1 MDSRDFARQRRI
13 HKSRDMARA
22 SDLHSAAHGHR
33 LIVVALVA
41 TLAGASGALAQTVE
55 PPIPK
60 LSPARSATT
69 TEIAAGV
76 AATAVDAAPQ
86 VEGANSILAA
96 PDAPDVLPFAE
107 EDGPIEL
114 RPSAETILTY
124 PDTGDAEFGDFDES
138 DGGVGVAEPALAPDV
153 GPPSDIRPGTF
164 TLEARLT
171 ASDPPLGEG
180 VKWRIF
186 ADKPG
191 VDGHLPLLGE
201 AEGGIIYIRLDQGT
215 YFVHAAYGRAGATRK
230 IEVDGPT
237 GGDILVLN
245 AGGMRLLAINAGD
258 QPLAHGDVV
267 FDIYA
272 PDEGGSEERYLL
284 VPNAPPGRVIALNAG
299 TYHVVCKYGDSN
311 AVIRADVRV
320 EPGKLT
326 ETTLFQKAA
335 RLTLKLVEEHGGEAI
350 ADTAWAIVTPAGES
364 IVESVGAFPSVV
376 LTEGDYTAVA
386 RHNNRIYQTN
396 FSVVAGLNRD
406 VEVLAE

>member
-1 MDSRDFARQRRI
+1 
-13 HKSRDMARA
+13 MARA
-22 SDLHSAAHGHR
+22 SDLDSRTYRRPLAVLALLAAF
-33 LIVVALVA
+33 V
-41 TLAGASGALAQTVE
+41 GAQAALAQTID
-55 PPIPK
+55 PPMPK
-60 LSPARSATT
+60 LSPTRSAPAAETPT
-69 TEIAAGV
+69 GGAVTE
-76 AATAVDAAPQ
+76 ATNASV
-86 VEGANSILAA
+86 LTA
-96 PDAPDVLPFAE
+96 PDDTAPPDALPFVE
-107 EDGPIEL
+107 EEPMEL
-114 RPSAETILTY
+114 RPTAETAETADTMLSY
-124 PDTGDAEFGDFDES
+124 PDSGDDGAFGDS
-138 DGGVGVAEPALAPDV
+138 DVAAPALAPDV

-164 TLEARLT
+164 TLEARL
-171 ASDPPLGEG
+171 AIDNPPLGNG

-186 ADKPG
+186 GDKPG
-191 VDGHLPLLGE
+191 SDGHLPLLGE
-201 AEGGIIYIRLDQGT
+201 AEGGIIYIRLDQGS

-237 GGDILVLN
+237 GGDVLVLN
-245 AGGMRLLAINAGD
+245 AGGMRLLAMNAGD
-258 QPLAHGDVV
+258 QPLAQGEVA

-350 ADTAWAIVTPAGES
+350 ADTAWAIVTLAGES

-376 LTEGDYTAVA
+376 LSEGDYTAVA
-386 RHNNRIYQTN
+386 RHDNRIYQTN
-396 FSVVAGLNRD
+396 FSVVAGLNRE